1 MSLQQ
6 KVDVNYWKPITILH
20 ASGRN
25 VVTVFSSQRNIEVH
39 KTLIVNLL
47 LNIVLPVIKP
57 KTLKQ
62 NKIP

>member
-6 KVDVNYWKPITILH
+6 KVDVHYWKPITILQ

-39 KTLIVNLL
+39 KMLIVNLL

-57 KTLKQ
+57 KALKQ

>member
-6 KVDVNYWKPITILH
+6 KVDVNYWKPITVLQ

-39 KTLIVNLL
+39 KMLIVNLL

-57 KTLKQ
+57 KALKQ

>member
-6 KVDVNYWKPITILH
+6 KEDVNYWKPITILH

>member
-6 KVDVNYWKPITILH
+6 KVDVNYWKPITILQ

>member
-6 KVDVNYWKPITILH
+6 KEDVNYWIPITILH

>member
-6 KVDVNYWKPITILH
+6 KEDVNYWKPITILH

-39 KTLIVNLL
+39 KMLIVNLL

-57 KTLKQ
+57 KALKQ

>member
-6 KVDVNYWKPITILH
+6 KEDVNYWKPITILH

-62 NKIP
+62 NKTP